1 MKKVLIFE
9 KDGLEIIMEVKPE
22 EVDGILN
29 LNAKI
34 IIKKD
39 WLSKEFTLEN
49 FVFDVLPMISDKKL
63 FLFNNGLTLD
73 EDDLLNIQV
82 MSIGMNLFQ
91 YALTLSK

>member
-1 MKKVLIFE
+1 MRKVLIFE
-9 KDGLEIIMEVKPE
+9 KDGLEVIMEINPE
-22 EVDGILN
+22 EVDGLLS

-34 IIKKD
+34 IIRKD

-63 FLFNNGLTLD
+63 FLFNNGLTLT

>member
-39 WLSKEFTLEN
+39 GLSKEFTLEN

>member
-1 MKKVLIFE
+1 MKRVLIFE
-9 KDGLEIIMEVKPE
+9 KDGLEVIMEVNPVE
-22 EVDGILN
+22 IDGICN

-34 IIKKD
+34 ILRKD
-39 WLSKEFTLEN
+39 GLYKEFGLEN
-49 FVFDVLPMISDKKL
+49 FMFDVLPMISDKQL
-63 FLFNNGLTLD
+63 FLFNNGLTLT